1 MEGIS
6 YMKKII
12 LSIDG
17 MTCSA
22 CSNGLEKYLLK
33 QDGIINASVNL
44 VMSNA
49 LVEYD
54 ETKLNIKNVEEF
66 VKKAGFK
73 SLGLYTDIKTKN
85 NTKNNK
91 VLFIIFLIL
100 SIILM
105 YVSMGHMIGLPTFE
119 FLNMHTHPISYAITL
134 LIITIP
140 FIFYGFDI
148 IKSGFKNLI
157 HKSPNMDTV
166 VAIGVLSSLLY
177 SLYNMYIIIKGN
189 TSYVEHLYFES
200 AAIVIF
206 FIKLGRYIDG
216 ASKDKTKE
224 AIQKLVQITPKDA
237 TIKVNGDEKK
247 VTIDEINK
255 GDIVISKPGERISV
269 DGEIVI
275 GKTHLDESFI
285 TGESKPVAKN
295 IGDKVI
301 AGSINYDG
309 YIEYKA
315 EKIGKESTISEI
327 VKLVIEATNTKAP
340 IAKIADT
347 VSGYFVPTVII
358 IAFITFLVYLFLG
371 LGFTSAINTF
381 VTILVVAC
389 PCSLGLATP
398 LAIVISEGVCATHG
412 ILVKKS
418 ETLENASKI
427 NTIVFDKTGTL
438 TYGTLKIAEILNYS
452 TLTNNE
458 IVELAG
464 SLESKS
470 THPISK
476 AFKEYIEAN
485 NLKILDVEK
494 FEDISGY
501 GIVGT
506 IDNNTILV
514 GNSKLLNKYKIE
526 NKYIE
531 QEELLAT
538 NGNSIVYIAKNNE
551 ILGIIGVNDIIR
563 GNAKNIIEELN
574 KNNIEVMMLTG
585 DNKKTAKSIA
595 DTLEIKNVIANVTPN
610 EKSNIIKKL
619 KDKGKIVMMCGD
631 GINDS
636 PALALSDI
644 GVSVNS
650 GTDIARDSSDVIL
663 TKNDLTSIMNLI
675 NISKKTI
682 RNIKQNLF
690 WAFFY
695 NSLMIPIAMGVLSGI
710 GININPMIASLAMV
724 LSSFTVILNALRLKK
739 IKM

>member
-1 MEGIS
+1 
-6 YMKKII
+6 MKKII

-49 LVEYD
+49 LIEYD
-54 ETKLNIKNVEEF
+54 ESKLNQKNIEEF

-85 NTKNNK
+85 NAKNNK
-91 VLFIIFLIL
+91 ILFIIFLIL
-100 SIILM
+100 AIVLM
-105 YVSMGHMIGLPTFE
+105 YVSMGHMVGLPTFE
-119 FLNMHTHPISYAITL
+119 FLNMHTHPISYAIAL
-134 LIITIP
+134 LLLTIP
-140 FIFYGFDI
+140 FIIYGFDI

-157 HKSPNMDTV
+157 HKAPNMDTL

-177 SLYNMYIIIKGN
+177 SIYNMYMLIRGDS
-189 TSYVEHLYFES
+189 SYVEHLYFES

-216 ASKDKTKE
+216 VSKDKTKE

-237 TIKVNGDEKK
+237 TIKVEGKEKR

-269 DGEIVI
+269 DGEIIV

-285 TGESKPVAKN
+285 TGESKPIVRT

-315 EKIGKESTISEI
+315 ERIGRDSTISEI

-340 IAKIADT
+340 IAKIADK
-347 VSGYFVPTVII
+347 VSGYFVPVVII
-358 IAFITFLVYLFLG
+358 IAFITFLVYLTLG
-371 LGFTSAINTF
+371 LGFASAINTF

-398 LAIVISEGVCATHG
+398 LAIVISEGVCATNG

-452 TLTNNE
+452 NLSNNE
-458 IVELAG
+458 LIQLAG
-464 SLESKS
+464 SLEAKS

-476 AFKEYIEAN
+476 AFIEYLETNKIE
-485 NLKILDVEK
+485 LLDVEK

-501 GIVGT
+501 GITG
-506 IDNNTILV
+506 IINDNTILV
-514 GNSKLLNKYKIE
+514 GNSKLLDKNNIE
-526 NKYIE
+526 NNYKE
-531 QEELLAT
+531 QEGILAEK
-538 NGNSIVYIAKNNE
+538 GNSIIYIVKNSE

-563 GNAKNIIEELN
+563 ENAKEIVSTLKHTDIDV
-574 KNNIEVMMLTG
+574 IMLTG
-585 DNKKTAKSIA
+585 DNEKTAKSVA
-595 DTLEIKNVIANVTPN
+595 DILEIKNVIANVTPS
-610 EKSNIIKKL
+610 EKTKIIKDL
-619 KDKGKIVMMCGD
+619 KEEGKIVMMCGD

-663 TKNDLTSIMNLI
+663 TKNDLSSIINLI

-682 RNIKQNLF
+682 KNIKQNLF

-695 NSLMIPIAMGVLSGI
+695 NTLMIPIAMGVLSPFGI
-710 GININPMIASLAMV
+710 AINPMIASLAMV
-724 LSSFTVILNALRLKK
+724 LSSFTVILNALRLKR
-739 IKM
+739 IKL